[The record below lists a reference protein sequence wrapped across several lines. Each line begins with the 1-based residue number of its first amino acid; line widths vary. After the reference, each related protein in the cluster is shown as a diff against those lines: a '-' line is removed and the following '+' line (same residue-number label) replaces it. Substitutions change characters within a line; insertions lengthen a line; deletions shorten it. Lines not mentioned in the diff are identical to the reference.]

1 MKNEEMMW
9 KAKRLMKMQQI
20 AALESI
26 AVSLMAMVLIFG
38 LGFIFPSIN
47 PYVVVKWIVY
57 VTIVFFV
64 WAVVGNWLRRF
75 TLMKMWKEM
84 KTEVKAVAKT
94 EVKRK
99 VSKKK

>member
-64 WAVVGNWLRRF
+64 WALVGNWLRRF

-84 KTEVKAVAKT
+84 KTSDVSVTKT
-94 EVKRK
+94 KKGIKR
-99 VSKKK
+99 SR

>member
-57 VTIVFFV
+57 VTAVFFV
-64 WAVVGNWLRRF
+64 WAIVGNWVRRAI
-75 TLMKMWKEM
+75 LMKMWKTM
-84 KTEVKAVAKT
+84 KTEVKV
-94 EVKRK
+94 EVKK
-99 VSKKK
+99 KTSKKK